1 MAEGA
6 VPDINEARL
15 PHLPHSG
22 CCRAVSSVA
31 VSHSAWDAAVEGS
44 KLARVHVGRKPL
56 VAAAAGVPEP
66 RGLVM
71 PDSPDLRPFC
81 FERFQREGK
90 S

>member
-1 MAEGA
+1 M
-6 VPDINEARL
+6 L
-15 PHLPHSG
+15 PRGFECGGVTLRMG
-22 CCRAVSSVA
+22 CR
-31 VSHSAWDAAVEGS
+31 GQ

-71 PDSPDLRPFC
+71 PDSPAAAPFC